1 MAQIRQVVSEA
12 LQAKIRNLLPS
23 QQGFTEDLQA
33 SNVIMPVIDL
43 TEAAEG
49 SAVRQ
54 DLQSALAFGSQTS
67 VSVYNT
73 TSTIINTT
81 GFYRVTGVMTT
92 GGNGGTAGS
101 CTLRLKNGAT
111 TKNIYSFFSI
121 SHAAGQD
128 SSQQN
133 TIDLVIFLSTGDSL
147 EGTTNAQA
155 TMNVTYR
162 QIADINGNLVNP
174 SGFSPS

>member
-1 MAQIRQVVSEA
+1 LAQIRQVVSEA
-12 LQAKIRNLLPS
+12 LQAKIRSLLPS

-49 SAVRQ
+49 SAVRA

-67 VSVYNT
+67 VGIYNT
-73 TSTIINTT
+73 TTTIVNTT
-81 GFYRVTGVMTT
+81 GFYRVVGVMTC
-92 GGNGGTAGS
+92 GGSGGTAGS
-101 CTLRLKNGAT
+101 AVLRLKNGAT
-111 TKNIYSFFSI
+111 TKNIYSFFAI

-128 SSQQN
+128 TTQHN
-133 TIDLVIFLSTGDSL
+133 TIDLVIFLNTGDSL
-147 EGTTNAQA
+147 EGTTNAQGS
-155 TMNVTYR
+155 MNVTYR